1 MLPRSVRVPWA
12 AYAAHHPPPGPAG
25 ICSPVT
31 GCAGSVRG
39 WELKP
44 YAQPHEGSKSTPA
57 LHTHTPRDTPAATR
71 PHLLTRHWLR
81 GVACVD
87 GNSSRTP
94 SRTRGSKSTPALHTH
109 TPRDTPPATRR
120 LSSPRAPLDG
130 DAGRVH
136 DVENAAPAK
145 SVAETPRVR
154 SQAPALFCARDEMYA
169 GGTSWCA
176 AGSRA
181 GASGGVPTRSHP
193 QAASFLQIRSSTVTR
208 RTGDKRD
215 ACAAS
220 RDYCSGTSAGGYRVM
235 PHHLDRK
242 PDGASCQ
249 RGESASVTACLVSLS
264 ALRM

>member
-44 YAQPHEGSKSTPA
+44 YAQPHE
-57 LHTHTPRDTPAATR
+57 
-71 PHLLTRHWLR
+71 
-81 GVACVD
+81 
-87 GNSSRTP
+87 
-94 SRTRGSKSTPALHTH
+94 GSKSTPALHTH

-208 RTGDKRD
+208 RTG
-215 ACAAS
+215 
-220 RDYCSGTSAGGYRVM
+220 TSAMLAPPR
-235 PHHLDRK
+235 
-242 PDGASCQ
+242 AI
-249 RGESASVTACLVSLS
+249 TALGL
-264 ALRM
+264 APEAIE